1 MRLKKGLKSTFIQ
14 RKLSKVRMG
23 GIMKEE
29 TKRIYLNNLGIKISS
44 VFFALLIWMI
54 IINIDDPYKTRTFS
68 VNVETI
74 NESAL
79 QSVNKVYEVIDGSTA
94 NVKVRGKKSVVDK
107 LEASDIRAT
116 ADLSDL
122 SAVNAVAIEPSLTI
136 NVSSEVTLECNQVLK
151 VSLEDRAS
159 KQVKVTVVTE
169 GNPQKGYSIG
179 ECVAKPNMIEV
190 SGGESAIRQI
200 DSVRVYLNVNN
211 VSDDFSKKLVPAAYD
226 SDGNKVTSS
235 TLTFSS
241 DSIKVTASVLE
252 TKKIPVKVKIIGEPA
267 EGYQYV
273 KTNCLPKEVEIAG
286 RPKVLSH
293 VNSVP
298 ITLDISGMNSDSRR
312 LEQDILISD
321 YLPENITVLDESA
334 TVSIKIVIEQL
345 YKKKIQIAASDIA
358 YSGLGDEYEVIP
370 ASDLSKV
377 YVVVT
382 GIASDLRTLNTK
394 TISPYINCKGLE
406 EGTYSMRLR
415 CDVGEDC
422 EVIKYPKIKIIIKK
436 KKSDKTESTPEP
448 SATKKPADSDEVTHT
463 PEPTSDSEDKD
474 DADKDDG
481 DTKDTDE

>member
-1 MRLKKGLKSTFIQ
+1 
-14 RKLSKVRMG
+14 
-23 GIMKEE
+23 MKEE
-29 TKRIYLNNLGIKISS
+29 TKRIYLNNIGIKIGS

-94 NVKVRGKKSVVDK
+94 SVKVRGKKSVVDK

-122 SAVNAVAIEPSLTI
+122 SAVNAVAIKPSLTI
-136 NVSSEVTLECNQVLK
+136 NVSSEVTLECDQVLK
-151 VSLEDRAS
+151 VSLENRAS
-159 KQVKVTVVTE
+159 KQVKVTVITE
-169 GNPQKGYSIG
+169 GNPEKGYSIG
-179 ECVAKPNMIEV
+179 ECIAKPNMIEV

-211 VSDDFSKKLVPAAYD
+211 VSDDFAKRLVPAAYD

-241 DSIKVTASVLE
+241 NSIRVTASVLE

-286 RPKVLSH
+286 KPRILSH

-298 ITLDISGMNSDSRR
+298 ITLDISGMTSDSRR

-321 YLPENITVLDESA
+321 YLPENITVLDEFA
-334 TVSIKIVIEQL
+334 TVSIKIIIEQL
-345 YKKKIQIAASDIA
+345 YKKKIQIAANDIA
-358 YSGLGDEYEVIP
+358 YSGLDDDYEVIP
-370 ASDLSKV
+370 ASDLSNV

-382 GIASDLRTLNTK
+382 GIASDLRNLNTK
-394 TISPYINCKGLE
+394 TISPYINCKGLG
-406 EGTYSMRLR
+406 EGTYAMRLR
-415 CDVGEDC
+415 CDVGEEC
-422 EVIKYPKIKIIIKK
+422 EVLEYPKIKITIRKK
-436 KKSDKTESTPEP
+436 ESDKAESTPKP
-448 SATKKPADSDEVTHT
+448 VATKKPTDSEDIIHT
-463 PEPTSDSEDKD
+463 PEPTPNDEAGDDTNKDGEDSKD
-474 DADKDDG
+474 NN
-481 DTKDTDE
+481 E